1 MVVYYW
7 YDQQGV
13 RTASSYYA
21 KLLMTF
27 SKVKDGR
34 SDGAIVRLITPIARG
49 ESDAAAEERLKD
61 ALRAV
66 VVPLPRF
73 VPGK

>member
-1 MVVYYW
+1 MSKDCH
-7 YDQQGV
+7 DQQGT
-13 RTASSYYA
+13 RTAWSYSV

-27 SKVKDGR
+27 CKVEIAR
-34 SDGAIVRLITPIARG
+34 SDGAIVRLITPIAPG
-49 ESDAAAEERLKD
+49 ESDAAAEERLKN

-73 VPGK
+73 VPGT